1 MNNKNDRHNA
11 ALNINMPKKEIN
23 TGCAEICIEE
33 FSYKGVTLKGLHAH
47 AHAEF
52 TDEKV
57 RVETDAAMKLF
68 GNLLGEFG
76 PSIVKLIEAETEN
89 TAVRK
94 AWYEAQTKEC
104 EARTKECEARAAKY
118 EAEAKAFEHKCNC
131 GKENKDADI

>member
-1 MNNKNDRHNA
+1 MNNKHIDRNA
-11 ALNINMPKKEIN
+11 SLNINMPKKEIN
-23 TGCAEICIEE
+23 TGCAEISIEE

-57 RVETDAAMKLF
+57 RVETDAAMKLI

-76 PSIVKLIEAETEN
+76 PSLVKLMEAEAEN
-89 TAVRK
+89 TK
-94 AWYEAQTKEC
+94 ARIAYYESQAKAE
-104 EARTKECEARAAKY
+104 EARAKKY